1 MLDRFVGLWLGEE
14 LLYDIERFTLA
25 MLSFFLTEYLI
36 ARRNLA
42 VTPSKVPLGSDPA
55 VVEGDVRHDIIASSV
70 LNP

>member
-1 MLDRFVGLWLGEE
+1 MLDWFVGVRLGEE
-14 LLYDIERFTLA
+14 LLHDFERFTLA
-25 MLSFFLTEYLI
+25 MLSFFLTEFLI

-42 VTPSKVPLGSDPA
+42 VTPSKVPLGSDPV